1 VNSAQ
6 CNYAQRNDGVQRTN
20 NGVSAAPSGT
30 FNLERKTT
38 PPGPSHNQ
46 QRLRANTQGEAT
58 AQTFS
63 TSVDVNKSVEEND
76 KRDLT
81 ELDIEE
87 GEGLEEYKDV
97 DKEEEEEDDVE
108 EEANQEEELVSSQDM
123 EHSVIVV
130 APCSSQFTEYVSP
143 WSDRSTLGIT
153 GLRVLTGQLAEPTCS
168 MS

>member
-1 VNSAQ
+1 VPSAQ
-6 CNYAQRNDGVQRTN
+6 CNYAPLAQRNDGVQCTS

-30 FNLERKTT
+30 FNLKRKTT

-58 AQTFS
+58 AQTYS
-63 TSVDVNKSVEEND
+63 TTVDDVNKSVEEND
-76 KRDLT
+76 ESDLT

-97 DKEEEEEDDVE
+97 DKEEEEDDIE
-108 EEANQEEELVSSQDM
+108 EEANEEEELVSCQDM

-130 APCSSQFTEYVSP
+130 AP
-143 WSDRSTLGIT
+143 R
-153 GLRVLTGQLAEPTCS
+153 R
-168 MS
+168 